1 MKKNKNNFEEWF
13 KKRRKESD
21 LRMKEMRADT
31 KRFVAKIDAILL
43 RNKIRREAGEERIIE
58 Y

>member
-1 MKKNKNNFEEWF
+1 MKKNKNNFEELF
-13 KKRRKESD
+13 KKRRKEAD

-31 KRFVAKIDAILL
+31 KRFVAKINEILL